1 MSKTP
6 DDVDDRTE
14 GKADGRPS
22 TGPESTLALL
32 LKAQH
37 GDSAARDE
45 LFERCLPRLQRWAR
59 GRLPGFAR
67 ELVETDDLV
76 QETVFRVL
84 RRLPSFEVRHEGAL
98 HAYLRQALL
107 NRMRDEVRRAVRRPA
122 GEELTEAQPDPTA
135 SPLELAMGKEAVERY
150 ETALL
155 RLRPRDREAV
165 VGRIELQYSYEELAL
180 ALDLPTA
187 NAARMAAARALERLV
202 KAMNDGT

>member
-1 MSKTP
+1 
-6 DDVDDRTE
+6 
-14 GKADGRPS
+14 
-22 TGPESTLALL
+22 
-32 LKAQH
+32 
-37 GDSAARDE
+37 
-45 LFERCLPRLQRWAR
+45 
-59 GRLPGFAR
+59 
-67 ELVETDDLV
+67 
-76 QETVFRVL
+76 
-84 RRLPSFEVRHEGAL
+84 
-98 HAYLRQALL
+98 
-107 NRMRDEVRRAVRRPA
+107 MRDEVRRAVRRPA

>member
-1 MSKTP
+1 VSKTP

-14 GKADGRPS
+14 GEADGRPS
-22 TGPESTLALL
+22 TAPESTLALL
-32 LKAQH
+32 LKAQD
-37 GDSAARDE
+37 GDSAARDR

-76 QETVFRVL
+76 QETLYRVL

-98 HAYLRQALL
+98 HAYLRQVLL

-122 GEELTEAQPDPTA
+122 SEELTEAQPDPTA

-155 RLRPRDREAV
+155 GLRPRDREAV

>member
-6 DDVDDRTE
+6 DDVDGRTE
-14 GKADGRPS
+14 GEADGRPS
-22 TGPESTLALL
+22 TAPESTLALL
-32 LKAQH
+32 LKAQD
-37 GDSAARDE
+37 GDSAARDQ

-76 QETVFRVL
+76 QETLYRVL

-107 NRMRDEVRRAVRRPA
+107 NRMRDEVRRAVRRPKS
-122 GEELTEAQPDPTA
+122 EELTEAQPDPTA

-150 ETALL
+150 ETALQ

-165 VGRIELQYSYEELAL
+165 VGRIELSYSYEELAL
-180 ALDLPTA
+180 VLDLPSA
-187 NAARMAAARALERLV
+187 NAARMAAGRALERLV
-202 KAMNDGT
+202 KAMNDGI